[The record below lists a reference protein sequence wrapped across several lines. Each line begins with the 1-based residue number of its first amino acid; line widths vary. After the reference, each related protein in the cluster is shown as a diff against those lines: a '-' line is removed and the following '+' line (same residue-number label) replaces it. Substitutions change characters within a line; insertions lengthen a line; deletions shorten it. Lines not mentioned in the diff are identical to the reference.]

1 LKKKPE
7 HSTSS
12 KDPKVSRKSKAK
24 PTQPTAKL
32 LSGGN
37 PQIAK
42 GDGDAV
48 VQEYIAAMPGWK
60 QLVGKQLDALI
71 SKTVPG
77 VRKAVR
83 WNTPF
88 YGAGEQGWFV
98 AFHCLNKY
106 IKVAFFKGTSLRP
119 TPPVA
124 SKQQEVRYLHIHESE
139 EIDEQQFVNWVCQAA
154 RQPGENCF

>member
-1 LKKKPE
+1 LKRPKRKL
-7 HSTSS
+7 SS
-12 KDPKVSRKSKAK
+12 RATNPPSKERISRKKR
-24 PTQPTAKL
+24 PVKL

-48 VQEYIAAMPGWK
+48 VQQYLSAMPGWK
-60 QLVGKQLDALI
+60 QRVGKQLDSLI
-71 SKTVPG
+71 SETVPG

-98 AFHCLNKY
+98 AFHCLTSY
-106 IKVAFFKGTSLRP
+106 IKVSFFKGTSLRP
-119 TPPVA
+119 NPPVS
-124 SKQQEVRYLHIHESE
+124 SKQPEVRYVHIHEQ
-139 EIDEQQFVNWVCQAA
+139 DELDERLFVDWIRQAA
-154 RQPGENCF
+154 NLPGDVLF